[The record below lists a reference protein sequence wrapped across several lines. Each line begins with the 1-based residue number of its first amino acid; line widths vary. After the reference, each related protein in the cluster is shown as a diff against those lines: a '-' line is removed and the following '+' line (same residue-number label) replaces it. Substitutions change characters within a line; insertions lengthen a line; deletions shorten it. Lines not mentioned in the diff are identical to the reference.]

1 MARNYIKGEVSPR
14 TWTNG
19 GAAVSSGDVVVIG
32 AMLCVALNDIAGGAA
47 GEVATTGVFEL
58 AKADAG
64 VIAQGEF
71 VTWDSSASNFDDA
84 SATPATGDVT
94 LGAFA
99 DESKG
104 ATSGETIRVELV
116 GHPGTLA

>member
-1 MARNYIKGEVSPR
+1 MANNYIKGEVNPR

-19 GAAVSSGDVVVIG
+19 GSAVSSGDPVVIG
-32 AMLCVALNDIAGGAA
+32 AMLCIALGDIAGGAT

-58 AKADAG
+58 AKADAA

-99 DESKG
+99 DEGKG
-104 ATSGETIRVELV
+104 ATTGETIRVELV

>member
-1 MARNYIKGEVSPR
+1 MAKNFVKGDVKPR
-14 TWTNG
+14 TWING
-19 GAAVSSGDVVVIG
+19 GSGVLSGDILVVG
-32 AMLCVALNDIAGGAA
+32 AMLCIALGDIGAGES
-47 GEVATTGVFEL
+47 GEVATGGVWEV
-58 AKADAG
+58 AKADAA
-64 VIAQGEF
+64 VISQGEF
-71 VTWDSSASNFDDA
+71 VTWDSSAVNFDD
-84 SATPATGDVT
+84 SAAVAAVGDVT

>member
-1 MARNYIKGEVSPR
+1 MASNYIKGEVNPR

-19 GAAVSSGDVVVIG
+19 GAAVSSGDPVVIG
-32 AMLCVALNDIAGGAA
+32 AMLCIALGDIAGGAI
-47 GEVATTGVFEL
+47 GEVATTGVFEV
-58 AKADAG
+58 AKVDAA

-71 VTWDSSASNFDDA
+71 VTWDSSTSNFDDA
-84 SATPATGDVT
+84 LATPAVGDVT

-104 ATSGETIRVELV
+104 TTTGATIRVELV